1 LCASGL
7 RICGGLR
14 KQDCVAVGELYD
26 GHSATVIAGGVVKP
40 CKQGPLTRAGTQR
53 RGLWLKIFGDRG
65 DPLDRTGGVLLEC

>member
-1 LCASGL
+1 
-7 RICGGLR
+7 
-14 KQDCVAVGELYD
+14 VFVG
-26 GHSATVIAGGVVKP
+26 ATVIAGAVVKP